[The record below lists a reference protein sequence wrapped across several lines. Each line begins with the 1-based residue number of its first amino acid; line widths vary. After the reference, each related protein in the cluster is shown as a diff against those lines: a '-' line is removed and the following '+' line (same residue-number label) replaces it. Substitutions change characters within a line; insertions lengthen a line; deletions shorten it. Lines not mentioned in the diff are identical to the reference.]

1 MAPNNGWIAKS
12 GTCSFFSPEVQMRTA
27 LTAFD
32 HETQG
37 QTIHRFH
44 NNLHCM
50 IHTYQCHMNG
60 ANAREECQ
68 RVMLAQLKRVL
79 KECKADT
86 AEQRAI
92 ATAASIEIQ
101 SLQDEATKKD
111 KAFAETKR
119 KRNQKKRAKKKR
131 RWDKKRRYINIE

>member
-1 MAPNNGWIAKS
+1 
-12 GTCSFFSPEVQMRTA
+12 
-27 LTAFD
+27 
-32 HETQG
+32 
-37 QTIHRFH
+37 
-44 NNLHCM
+44 
-50 IHTYQCHMNG
+50 
-60 ANAREECQ
+60 
-68 RVMLAQLKRVL
+68 MLAQLKRVL